1 VQTAPSN
8 LNVPVITNSYAIQK
22 ERYGE
27 VLKVYIEANDSD
39 GDMLRVATVVE
50 HTGYGRYPVDWV
62 YLKPEQGGHFLGY
75 LQWNTFS
82 SKTARISEW
91 TQVSLTIS
99 VFDRAGN
106 ESNGVVFPLE
116 FVSEVVPH
124 PPLPFPFNR
133 GDLPRLGHVSVELF
147 ETWRDG
153 P

>member
-1 VQTAPSN
+1 VQTVPSKP
-8 LNVPVITNSYAIQK
+8 VAPVITNSYAIQK

-27 VLKVYIEANDSD
+27 VLKIYIEANDSE
-39 GDMLRVATVVE
+39 GDMLRIATVVE
-50 HTGYGRYPVDWV
+50 HTGYSRYPVDWV
-62 YLKPEQGGHFLGY
+62 YLKPEHGRHFLGH

-82 SKTARISEW
+82 SNTARISEW
-91 TQVSLTIS
+91 TQVTLKVS

-106 ESNGVVFPLE
+106 ESNVVVFPLE

-124 PPLPFPFNR
+124 PPLPFPFGQ
-133 GDLPRLGHVSVELF
+133 GDIPRLGHVNVDLF